1 MPRFLIIM
9 GLVLLTAGILWPLLQ
24 KIGLGRLPGD
34 IVIERKNFTLYI
46 PLMTSVLVA
55 LVINTTIWII
65 GRFF

>member
-34 IVIERKNFTLYI
+34 VVIERKNFTLYI
-46 PLMTSVLVA
+46 PLMTSVIIA
-55 LVINTTIWII
+55 MAINVIIWII